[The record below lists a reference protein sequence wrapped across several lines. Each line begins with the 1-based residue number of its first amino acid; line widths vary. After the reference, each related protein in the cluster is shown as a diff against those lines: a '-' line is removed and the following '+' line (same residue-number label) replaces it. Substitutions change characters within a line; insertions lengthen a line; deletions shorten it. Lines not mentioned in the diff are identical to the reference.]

1 MSSVSAAKQLND
13 LLDELDEDTLAKMS
27 DEEVMEMRKQ
37 LNPYGRTIEGSDQV
51 LTYSYTDLRGEYQKK
66 LMLTTMVGFLNRML
80 DEWNVPDG
88 VPVIP
93 VYDYVKD
100 PASLDTFEKGLNTPA
115 TGQLKEDINANAV
128 WMAKRVIVKEFLED
142 MFQYNPDFHVRSA
155 YKPAPL
161 DDERKIIDTPAG
173 MLAINE
179 LKRKD
184 PEFRESLL
192 KFERLKLAESKA
204 VDAKADARAGTKD
217 VQKKAT
223 DALTDASEAK
233 VAPETAVVSAVR
245 AYTTEMIPPADIF
258 HRYQYYYDSNYE
270 EMRGIVQDLYCDK
283 PDLETAINPYCMHA
297 SEDAADAFIDKHKDE
312 VITTIFKAHT
322 GKWNIFAPF
331 KKVRESM
338 RYFNKKTIVLEEIA
352 KQIERDAKLG
362 KDLMEKRVKVKK
374 VKNITRDG
382 PDDPAFAKWKANNS
396 TLSDMGAT
404 DVNNVNSKAS
414 DECPDDA
421 IQVDVFRLSKGGQT
435 MEKTKFFTQAEAP
448 DVQGGPG
455 AEGASAPTTKE

>member
-1 MSSVSAAKQLND
+1 MSSSSAAQQLND
-13 LLDELDEDTLAKMS
+13 LLNELDDETLAKLS
-27 DEEVMEMRKQ
+27 DEEVLEMRKQ

-51 LTYSYTDLRGEYQKK
+51 LTFSYTDLRGEYQKK
-66 LMLTTMVGFLNRML
+66 LMVTTMIGFLNRML

-88 VPVIP
+88 VPVVT

-100 PASLDTFEKGLNTPA
+100 PSKLNAFEEGLHTPA
-115 TGQLKEDINANAV
+115 TGHLKEDIDNNAT

-161 DDERKIIDTPAG
+161 DDERKLIETPAG
-173 MLAINE
+173 ILAMNE

-184 PEFRESLL
+184 PEFKETLL
-192 KFERLKLAESKA
+192 KYERLKLAGSKPTESKTKA
-204 VDAKADARAGTKD
+204 ETKAETKATNTAKA
-217 VQKKAT
+217 
-223 DALTDASEAK
+223 E
-233 VAPETAVVSAVR
+233 VVSALR
-245 AYTTEMIPPADIF
+245 SYTTEMIPSADVF

-283 PDLETAINPYCMHA
+283 PDIETAINPYCMHP
-297 SEDAADAFIDKHKDE
+297 SEDAADEFINKHKDE

-338 RYFNKKTIVLEEIA
+338 RYFNKKTVVLEEIA
-352 KQIERDAKLG
+352 KQIERDSKLG

-374 VKNITRDG
+374 TKNVARDG
-382 PDDPAFAKWKANNS
+382 PDDPAFAKWKSQNS
-396 TLSDMGAT
+396 TLSEMGAT
-404 DVNNVNSKAS
+404 DVNNAASKAS

-421 IQVDVFRLSKGGQT
+421 IQVDVFRISKGGQT

-448 DVQGGPG
+448 EVQGGPG
-455 AEGASAPTTKE
+455 SEGASAPQLPRGK

>member
-1 MSSVSAAKQLND
+1 MSSSSAAQQLND
-13 LLDELDEDTLAKMS
+13 LLDELDEDTLAKLS
-27 DEEVMEMRKQ
+27 DEEVLDMRKQ

-66 LMLTTMVGFLNRML
+66 LMVTTMIGFLNRML

-100 PASLDTFEKGLNTPA
+100 PSKLSVFEDGLHTPA
-115 TGQLKEDINANAV
+115 TGQLKKDIDDNAI
-128 WMAKRVIVKEFLED
+128 WMDKRVIVKEFLED

-155 YKPAPL
+155 YKPAHL
-161 DDERKIIDTPAG
+161 DDERKIIETPAG
-173 MLAINE
+173 MLAMNE
-179 LKRKD
+179 LKSKD
-184 PEFRESLL
+184 PVFKETVLQYD
-192 KFERLKLAESKA
+192 RLKLAESKA
-204 VDAKADARAGTKD
+204 IESKTKSEIKD
-217 VQKKAT
+217 LTKAT
-223 DALTDASEAK
+223 NTAK
-233 VAPETAVVSAVR
+233 TKVVSDLR
-245 AYTTEMIPPADIF
+245 AYTTEMIPPADVF

-283 PDLETAINPYCMHA
+283 PDLETAINPYCIHS
-297 SEDAADAFIDKHKDE
+297 SEDAADEFINKHKDE

-338 RYFNKKTIVLEEIA
+338 RYFNKKTVVLEEIA

-374 VKNITRDG
+374 TKNIARDG
-382 PDDPAFAKWKANNS
+382 PDDPAFAKWKSQNS
-396 TLSDMGAT
+396 TLSEMGAT
-404 DVNNVNSKAS
+404 DVNNASSKAS

-421 IQVDVFRLSKGGQT
+421 IQVDVFRISKGGQT

-455 AEGASAPTTKE
+455 SEGASAPTANV

>member
-1 MSSVSAAKQLND
+1 MSSSSAAQQLND
-13 LLDELDEDTLAKMS
+13 LLNELDEDTLAKLS
-27 DEEVMEMRKQ
+27 DEEVLEMRKQ

-51 LTYSYTDLRGEYQKK
+51 LTYSFTDLRGEYQKK
-66 LMLTTMVGFLNRML
+66 LMVTTMIGFLNRML

-100 PASLDTFEKGLNTPA
+100 PSTLSAFEEGLHAPA
-115 TGQLKEDINANAV
+115 TGQLKEDINDNAI

-155 YKPAPL
+155 YKPALL
-161 DDERKIIDTPAG
+161 DDERKIIETPAG

-184 PEFRESLL
+184 PVFKETLL
-192 KFERLKLAESKA
+192 KYDRLKLAESKTTES
-204 VDAKADARAGTKD
+204 VTKAE
-217 VQKKAT
+217 KKASAEAT
-223 DALTDASEAK
+223 NTSKSE
-233 VAPETAVVSAVR
+233 VVSALR
-245 AYTTEMIPPADIF
+245 AYTTEMIPPADVF

-270 EMRGIVQDLYCDK
+270 EMQGIVQDLYCDK
-283 PDLETAINPYCMHA
+283 PDIETAINPYCMHPN
-297 SEDAADAFIDKHKDE
+297 EDAADEFINKHKDE

-331 KKVRESM
+331 KKVRDSM
-338 RYFNKKTIVLEEIA
+338 RYFNKKTVVLEEIA

-374 VKNITRDG
+374 NKNIARDG
-382 PDDPAFAKWKANNS
+382 PDDPAFAKWKSQNS

-404 DVNNVNSKAS
+404 DVNNAASKAS
-414 DECPDDA
+414 DECPEDA
-421 IQVDVFRLSKGGQT
+421 IQVDVFRMSKGGQT

-448 DVQGGPG
+448 EVQGGPG
-455 AEGASAPTTKE
+455 SEGASAPQVKSGN

>member
-1 MSSVSAAKQLND
+1 MSSSSAAQQLNE
-13 LLDELDEDTLAKMS
+13 LLDELDEDTLAKLS
-27 DEEVMEMRKQ
+27 DDEVLEMRKQ

-66 LMLTTMVGFLNRML
+66 LMITTMVGFLNRML

-93 VYDYVKD
+93 VYDYVKN
-100 PASLDTFEKGLNTPA
+100 PSKLTEFEKGLHAPA
-115 TGQLKEDINANAV
+115 TGQLKKDIDDNAT
-128 WMAKRVIVKEFLED
+128 WMSKRVIVKEFLED

-161 DDERKIIDTPAG
+161 DDERKIIETPAG

-179 LKRKD
+179 LKHKD
-184 PEFRESLL
+184 PLFKESLL
-192 KFERLKLAESKA
+192 QYDRLKLAESNVTESKTKSEQTLSIELKNKA
-204 VDAKADARAGTKD
+204 
-217 VQKKAT
+217 
-223 DALTDASEAK
+223 
-233 VAPETAVVSAVR
+233 ETEIANSLR
-245 AYTTEMIPPADIF
+245 AYTTGMIPPADVF

-283 PDLETAINPYCMHA
+283 PEFETAINPYCMHA
-297 SEDAADAFIDKHKDE
+297 NEDSADEFINKHKDE

-338 RYFNKKTIVLEEIA
+338 RYFNKKTVVLEEIA
-352 KQIERDAKLG
+352 KQIERDSKLG

-374 VKNITRDG
+374 TKNISRDG
-382 PDDPAFAKWKANNS
+382 PDDPAFAKWKSQNS
-396 TLSDMGAT
+396 TLSDMGAI
-404 DVNNVNSKAS
+404 DVNNASSKAS

-421 IQVDVFRLSKGGQT
+421 IQVDVFRISKGGQT
-435 MEKTKFFTQAEAP
+435 MEKTKFFTKAEAP

-455 AEGASAPTTKE
+455 SEGASAPQLKD

>member
-1 MSSVSAAKQLND
+1 MSSSSAAQQLND
-13 LLDELDEDTLAKMS
+13 LLGELDEETLAKLS
-27 DEEVMEMRKQ
+27 DEEVLEMRKQ

-66 LMLTTMVGFLNRML
+66 LMVTTMIGFLNRML

-100 PASLDTFEKGLNTPA
+100 PSKLTAFEDGLHTPA
-115 TGQLKEDINANAV
+115 TGQLKEDIDDNAT

-161 DDERKIIDTPAG
+161 DDERKIIETPAG

-179 LKRKD
+179 LTRKD
-184 PEFRESLL
+184 PEFKEALL
-192 KFERLKLAESKA
+192 QYDRLKLAESKMESS
-204 VDAKADARAGTKD
+204 KTKTE
-217 VQKKAT
+217 KKVLSETKSKTETEIAN
-223 DALTDASEAK
+223 AL
-233 VAPETAVVSAVR
+233 R
-245 AYTTEMIPPADIF
+245 AYTTGMIPPADVF
-258 HRYQYYYDSNYE
+258 HRYQYYFDSNYE
-270 EMRGIVQDLYCDK
+270 EMKGIVQDLYCDK
-283 PDLETAINPYCMHA
+283 PDLETAINPYCMHS
-297 SEDAADAFIDKHKDE
+297 SEDAADEFINKHKDE

-322 GKWNIFAPF
+322 GKWNIFAPY

-338 RYFNKKTIVLEEIA
+338 RYFNKKTVVLEEIA

-374 VKNITRDG
+374 TKNISRDG
-382 PDDPAFAKWKANNS
+382 PDDPAFAKWKSQNS
-396 TLSDMGAT
+396 TLSEMGAI
-404 DVNNVNSKAS
+404 DVNNAASRAS
-414 DECPDDA
+414 DDCPDDA
-421 IQVDVFRLSKGGQT
+421 IQVDVFRISKGGQT
-435 MEKTKFFTQAEAP
+435 MEKTKFFTKAEAP

-455 AEGASAPTTKE
+455 SEGAPAPKL

>member
-1 MSSVSAAKQLND
+1 MSSSSASQQLND
-13 LLDELDEDTLAKMS
+13 LLDELDEDTLAKLS
-27 DEEVMEMRKQ
+27 DEEVLEMRKR

-66 LMLTTMVGFLNRML
+66 LMVTTMIGFLNRML

-88 VPVIP
+88 VPVVA

-100 PASLDTFEKGLNTPA
+100 PSTLTAFEEGLHTPA
-115 TGQLKEDINANAV
+115 TGQLKEDIDDNAT

-161 DDERKIIDTPAG
+161 DDERKIIETPAG
-173 MLAINE
+173 MLAMNE

-184 PEFRESLL
+184 PEFKEALL
-192 KFERLKLAESKA
+192 QYDRLKLAESKA
-204 VDAKADARAGTKD
+204 TESKSK
-217 VQKKAT
+217 
-223 DALTDASEAK
+223 SEKK
-233 VAPETAVVSAVR
+233 VATESKSKAETEIANSLR
-245 AYTTEMIPPADIF
+245 AYTTEMIPPADVF
-258 HRYQYYYDSNYE
+258 HRYQYYFDSNYE

-283 PDLETAINPYCMHA
+283 PDLETAINPYCVHA
-297 SEDAADAFIDKHKDE
+297 SEDAADEFINKHKDE

-338 RYFNKKTIVLEEIA
+338 RYFNKKTVVLEEIA
-352 KQIERDAKLG
+352 KQIERDSKLG

-374 VKNITRDG
+374 NKNIARDG
-382 PDDPAFAKWKANNS
+382 PDDPAFAKWKSQNS
-396 TLSDMGAT
+396 TLSDMGAI
-404 DVNNVNSKAS
+404 DVNNAASKAS

-435 MEKTKFFTQAEAP
+435 MEKTKFFTKAEAP
-448 DVQGGPG
+448 ETQGGPG
-455 AEGASAPTTKE
+455 AEGASAPQLES

>member
-1 MSSVSAAKQLND
+1 MSSSSAAQQLND
-13 LLDELDEDTLAKMS
+13 LLDELDEDTLAKLS
-27 DEEVMEMRKQ
+27 DEEVLDMRKQ

-66 LMLTTMVGFLNRML
+66 LMVTTMVGFLNRML

-88 VPVIP
+88 VPVVP

-100 PASLDTFEKGLNTPA
+100 PSTLNVFEEGLHAPA
-115 TGQLKEDINANAV
+115 TGQLKEDINDNAI
-128 WMAKRVIVKEFLED
+128 WMTKRVIVKEFLED

-161 DDERKIIDTPAG
+161 DDERKIIETPAG

-179 LKRKD
+179 LKSKD
-184 PEFRESLL
+184 PVFKETLL
-192 KFERLKLAESKA
+192 QYDRLKLAESKA
-204 VDAKADARAGTKD
+204 TKAENKASAEATNTAK
-217 VQKKAT
+217 
-223 DALTDASEAK
+223 SE
-233 VAPETAVVSAVR
+233 VVSALR

-283 PDLETAINPYCMHA
+283 PDLETAINPYCMHP
-297 SEDAADAFIDKHKDE
+297 SEDAADEFINKHKDE

-338 RYFNKKTIVLEEIA
+338 RYFNKKTTVLEEIA

-374 VKNITRDG
+374 TKNIARDG
-382 PDDPAFAKWKANNS
+382 PDDPAFAKWKSQNS
-396 TLSDMGAT
+396 TLSEMGAT
-404 DVNNVNSKAS
+404 DVNNLASKAS

-421 IQVDVFRLSKGGQT
+421 IQVDVFRISKGGQT

-448 DVQGGPG
+448 EVQGGPG
-455 AEGASAPTTKE
+455 SEGASAPKLTSGN